1 MNIPKII
8 AVQPLDN
15 YQLMV
20 QFSNHEFRQ
29 YDVRPLLENEMFAPL
44 ENRAFFQNVQIEQGG
59 YALFWNDEID
69 ISEYELWQNGEKKHN

>member
-1 MNIPKII
+1 MHIPKII

-59 YALFWNDEID
+59 YTLFWNDNID
-69 ISEYELWQNGEKKHN
+69 ISEYELWKNGKKKN

>member
-69 ISEYELWQNGEKKHN
+69 ISEYELW